1 MDTLLTWSFR
11 LPAVPASVPQMRHG
25 VRAALAPVGLEAASV
40 ELAVS
45 EAVSNAVRHGYR
57 GLEGAVEVELVCVD
71 SVVEVVVR
79 DQGVG
84 PLPDPESEGAGM
96 GLVLMRSLADRFE
109 LEGEPGAGT
118 TVRMEFAL
126 SSVGLTANRV

>member
-1 MDTLLTWSFR
+1 MTWSFR
-11 LPAVPASVPQMRHG
+11 LPAVPASVPQVRHG
-25 VRAALAPVGLEAASV
+25 VRAALEPTGIEAKNV

-45 EAVSNAVRHGYR
+45 EAVSNAVQHGYR
-57 GLEGAVEVELVCVD
+57 DFSGAIDVELLLDD

-84 PLPDPESEGAGM
+84 PLPHPGSEGAGM

-109 LEGEPGAGT
+109 LEGEPGGGT
-118 TVRMEFAL
+118 TVRMRF
-126 SSVGLTANRV
+126 GLPSPN